1 MPRGF
6 SAQRPRSR
14 WTRNRRY
21 RQVGSF
27 SGGVLQYQGDRE
39 LAKMLQDLADTNT
52 LNNAV
57 AESLTK
63 SAELLKKDMIA
74 FMDTHRKGMPTPAT
88 QNTPPRG
95 TGQSNR
101 YIGEWL
107 KRDGNTMIL
116 RVGFEKRNYKS
127 GASHEAQKGLQALFL
142 DIGTKDAMGTPLVRP
157 MFFVY
162 YAVMNNL
169 DEVRRIQNDVING
182 YIEKTI
188 GT

>member
-1 MPRGF
+1 MPSF
-6 SAQRPRSR
+6 NSQKARSR
-14 WTRNRRY
+14 WTRTRRY

-39 LAKMLQDLADTNT
+39 LMKMLQDLSNPEI

-57 AESLTK
+57 EEALRN
-63 SAELLKKDMIA
+63 SAKPLKEYMA
-74 FMDTHRKGMPTPAT
+74 SFMDSHRKGMPRPIN
-88 QNTPPRG
+88 QNTEPRG

-101 YIGEWL
+101 YLGEWI
-107 KRDGNTMIL
+107 KRDGNTFVL
-116 RVGFEKRNYKS
+116 RVGFEKRNYKTGS
-127 GASHEAQKGLQALFL
+127 DHESQKGLQALFL

-157 MFFVY
+157 TFFVY

-169 DEVRRIQNDVING
+169 DEVRRIQNNTISE

-188 GT
+188 GV